1 MIEQICYDMNFK
13 HILLC
18 FITKGTS
25 QSYVSKKHIDTQDN
39 QQQQSLLI
47 DTQYN
52 VRKNILFFTLRKYWK
67 EYNTQFLH
75 SKDIKEVLISVQSI
89 S

>member
-1 MIEQICYDMNFK
+1 MFYK
-13 HILLC
+13 C

-25 QSYVSKKHIDTQDN
+25 QSYVSKIHIDTQDN

-52 VRKNILFFTLRKYWK
+52 VRKNILFYPQEIL
-67 EYNTQFLH
+67 EG
-75 SKDIKEVLISVQSI
+75 V
-89 S
+89 